1 MKQFIIAMLA
11 IVVQLGQP
19 GLCGYDAAAQ
29 GLDTSINGVLTKPN
43 LKILHIGNSFTF
55 DTTCYLP
62 EIVKGMEA
70 DVSDLCIYRMMLS
83 SASFKDWYDTYN
95 DIDIHLDYRI
105 EKVVGGIDA
114 GIATGEGKAGD
125 GSLFRQALSGEQ
137 WNIIFIQPDPFSA
150 PYYEQWTNHDANGYL
165 NELLAIIR
173 EHQPQATIGLVLQH
187 SSASNDVYNAEG
199 SSLERWRLIAES
211 VRQCYGDYDIGIV
224 LPYGTAVQNLRA
236 SSLNNDMDLTSD
248 GAHCEFVL
256 TRYAASCCYYQ
267 AIIAPRTGIP
277 VTEDKTR
284 INKEW
289 IQGSSP
295 MISVDDYTASIA
307 QKAAMLAVA
316 DMYHC
321 NNPETSVVVGMNK
334 VQSSPVLPGIY
345 DLQGRRLADKPQKG
359 MFIQDRKKYVK

>member
-1 MKQFIIAMLA
+1 M
-11 IVVQLGQP
+11 
-19 GLCGYDAAAQ
+19 
-29 GLDTSINGVLTKPN
+29 
-43 LKILHIGNSFTF
+43 
-55 DTTCYLP
+55 
-62 EIVKGMEA
+62 
-70 DVSDLCIYRMMLS
+70 
-83 SASFKDWYDTYN
+83 
-95 DIDIHLDYRI
+95 
-105 EKVVGGIDA
+105 
-114 GIATGEGKAGD
+114 
-125 GSLFRQALSGEQ
+125 
-137 WNIIFIQPDPFSA
+137 
-150 PYYEQWTNHDANGYL
+150 
-165 NELLAIIR
+165 
-173 EHQPQATIGLVLQH
+173 
-187 SSASNDVYNAEG
+187 
-199 SSLERWRLIAES
+199 
-211 VRQCYGDYDIGIV
+211 DYDIGIV

-267 AIIAPRTGIP
+267 TIIAPRTGIP
-277 VTEDKTR
+277 VTEDETR

-295 MISVDDYTASIA
+295 MISVDDYTAPIA

-359 MFIQDRKKYVK
+359 MFIQDGKKYVNVQR

>member
-1 MKQFIIAMLA
+1 MLA

-29 GLDTSINGVLTKPN
+29 GLDTIINGVLTKPN

-62 EIVKGMEA
+62 EIVKGTEA

-114 GIATGEGKAGD
+114 SIATGEGKAGD

-137 WNIIFIQPDPFSA
+137 WDIIFIQPDPFSA

-165 NELLAIIR
+165 NELLAIIK

-187 SSASNDVYNAEG
+187 SSASNNVYNAEG
-199 SSLERWRLIAES
+199 SSLERWRLI
-211 VRQCYGDYDIGIV
+211 CPHPLCGLV
-224 LPYGTAVQNLRA
+224 LL
-236 SSLNNDMDLTSD
+236 
-248 GAHCEFVL
+248 
-256 TRYAASCCYYQ
+256 
-267 AIIAPRTGIP
+267 
-277 VTEDKTR
+277 
-284 INKEW
+284 
-289 IQGSSP
+289 
-295 MISVDDYTASIA
+295 
-307 QKAAMLAVA
+307 
-316 DMYHC
+316 
-321 NNPETSVVVGMNK
+321 
-334 VQSSPVLPGIY
+334 LPDNY
-345 DLQGRRLADKPQKG
+345 RP
-359 MFIQDRKKYVK
+359 